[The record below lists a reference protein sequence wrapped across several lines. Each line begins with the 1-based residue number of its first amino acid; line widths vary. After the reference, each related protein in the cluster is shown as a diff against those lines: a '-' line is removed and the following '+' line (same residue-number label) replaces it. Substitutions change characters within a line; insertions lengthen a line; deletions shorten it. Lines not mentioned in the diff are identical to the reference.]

1 MIIPSKQRRVI
12 ELAKFTY
19 SLLGKS
25 LENKEK

>member
-12 ELAKFTY
+12 ELSKFTY